1 MKKDAGGMKVKVRV
15 VFLLMLMVSMAVLSG
30 CQKAEPVQTADN
42 SAANVPAADGRG
54 DAAPNPELDN
64 VSRLTLGTL
73 KLEGTANAVTP
84 EQAAKLLPLWKLIQG
99 GALNND
105 AETNAVI
112 KQIEGQ
118 MTEAQLAMIDA
129 LGLTMEDMM
138 AWMQEQ
144 GIEMA
149 APGDA
154 PAGGQGAP
162 GNMSNMTDEE
172 RQQMRERF
180 ENMTE
185 EERAAAMAEGG
196 FQRPEGA
203 PQDQG
208 GPQGQA
214 AGDRQPPTGDRPGMG
229 GMRSGAMMLEP
240 LIALLTERAA
250 Q

>member
-1 MKKDAGGMKVKVRV
+1 MKVRV
-15 VFLLMLMVSMAVLSG
+15 MVLLMLIGSLVVLSG
-30 CQKAEPVQTADN
+30 CQKGESAQTAGD
-42 SAANVPAADGRG
+42 SAANVPATDSGQG
-54 DAAPNPELDN
+54 GGPTLELDD
-64 VSRLTLGTL
+64 VSRLTLGTF

-84 EQAAKLLPLWKLIQG
+84 EQAAKLLPLWKLMQG
-99 GALNND
+99 GTLNND
-105 AETNAVI
+105 TEKNAVI
-112 KQIEGQ
+112 KQIENQ
-118 MTEAQLAMIDA
+118 MTEAQLAAIDA
-129 LGLTMEDMM
+129 LGLTREDVL

-144 GIEMA
+144 GMEMA
-149 APGDA
+149 APGGA
-154 PAGGQGAP
+154 IPGGQGVP
-162 GNMSNMTDEE
+162 GGIPNLTDEE

-203 PQDQG
+203 PQG
-208 GPQGQA
+208 QGQA
-214 AGDRQPPTGDRPGMG
+214 TGDRQSPTGDLPGWG